1 MNRSLT
7 NLYVARQAPALSIM
21 ENLETMQSGCK
32 PSPEVVVRCDRY
44 SGLVRQTGSKR
55 VVVRWKP
62 YIPLTCASP
71 CRHRAIFATLSS
83 NNAGSHVK
91 GGPTVADGRRQSDR
105 RLRIA

>member
-7 NLYVARQAPALSIM
+7 NLYVARQAPVLSIM

-32 PSPEVVVRCDRY
+32 PSPEVVVSCDRY
-44 SGLVRQTGSKR
+44 SCRARQTGLKR
-55 VVVRWKP
+55 VVRWKA

-91 GGPTVADGRRQSDR
+91 GGPTLADRRRQSDR